1 MNPET
6 INRLFRKR
14 TGGLLHWTRTDD
26 LLLWK
31 KRGGRVRIGK
41 AEFWAR
47 GCVKML
53 YFKNILSILLVIGVC
68 LHLMAG
74 RRVK

>member
-1 MNPET
+1 MA
-6 INRLFRKR
+6 LD
-14 TGGLLHWTRTDD
+14 G
-26 LLLWK
+26 
-31 KRGGRVRIGK
+31 GGRFVALEERGDRAMIEQ
-41 AEFWAR
+41 AEFWVR

-53 YFKNILSILLVIGVC
+53 YFKNILSILLVIGFC

>member
-1 MNPET
+1 M
-6 INRLFRKR
+6 
-14 TGGLLHWTRTDD
+14 GAGD

-31 KRGGRVRIGK
+31 KGGDRAMIEQ
-41 AEFWAR
+41 AEFWVR

-53 YFKNILSILLVIGVC
+53 YFKNILSILLVIGFC

-74 RRVK
+74 WRVK